1 MTSLTAPKGNHTPR
15 HAYVPSGTLSAH
27 HLHKKFGRFTA
38 LDDVSF
44 EVQPGRVTGFLGP
57 NGSGKTTTLRCL
69 LGLST
74 PTSGHVRFGDGSLQD
89 LPPFPQGVA
98 WALERDGFIPGR
110 RVQDHLAITAAG
122 LGLDRRSID
131 SVLGR
136 VGLEGSGRRRIRALS
151 LGMRRR
157 LVLADV
163 LLHEPS
169 YVLLDEP
176 TNGLDPEGI
185 LWLRETLRG
194 LADKGCTVLLSS
206 HLLNEA
212 ERLIDDAILIHHG
225 CTVWEGSLKHWRA
238 DAPPTVL
245 LDGDDPHELY
255 DTLNQRGVHVL
266 FTPETYSA
274 ISAAD
279 LPQALEALTGAGVD
293 HHVTSQRPPTLEEL
307 FLRTTQEAPHE
318 H

>member
-136 VGLEGSGRRRIRALS
+136 VGLEGSGRRRIRRFPWACADAWCWLMYSFMNPAMSFSMSPPTGSILRESCGFGKPYAVWPTRAAPSCCRRTCSMRPSGSLMMLS
-151 LGMRRR
+151 SSTTGAPCGRAASNTGGRTSRKPSSSTVVTPMSCTTPCTSGGCMCCSPRKCTARSRR
-157 LVLADV
+157 L
-163 LLHEPS
+163 
-169 YVLLDEP
+169 
-176 TNGLDPEGI
+176 TC
-185 LWLRETLRG
+185 REHSTL
-194 LADKGCTVLLSS
+194 
-206 HLLNEA
+206 
-212 ERLIDDAILIHHG
+212 
-225 CTVWEGSLKHWRA
+225 
-238 DAPPTVL
+238 
-245 LDGDDPHELY
+245 
-255 DTLNQRGVHVL
+255 
-266 FTPETYSA
+266 
-274 ISAAD
+274 
-279 LPQALEALTGAGVD
+279 
-293 HHVTSQRPPTLEEL
+293 
-307 FLRTTQEAPHE
+307 
-318 H
+318 